1 MTKET
6 ILMAQGD
13 RIAEIPRKEWEEGIS
28 AVTGHVAASLAFMT
42 DEHHRVRNFV
52 VRELPRV
59 GAPLTPEF
67 IAGAL
72 ALSLARVKV
81 ILDELEKHMTFLFRN
96 EAGAVAWAYPVTVD
110 PTPHR
115 ITFGT
120 GESLYA
126 A

>member
-1 MTKET
+1 MKET

-13 RIAEIPRKEWEEGIS
+13 WITEIPRKDWEEGMAAI
-28 AVTGHVAASLAFMT
+28 TGHVAAGLAFMT
-42 DEHHRVRNFV
+42 DGHHRVRNFV

-59 GAPLTPEF
+59 GSPLTPEF
-67 IAGAL
+67 IAG
-72 ALSLARVKV
+72 SLTMTVAQVQA
-81 ILDELEKHMTFLFRN
+81 ILDDLEKHMTFLFRN

-110 PTPHR
+110 LTPHR
-115 ITFGT
+115 IVFHT